1 MYLGNRARPA
11 ALVLLA
17 FSLAYLGSP
26 SQAVAQKE
34 RSTLISEFLA
44 DNEEGLVDSRGER
57 HDWIEL
63 YNPGTI
69 PVNLRGYFLTDT
81 PEELDRW
88 RFPELIIRPQGYAVV
103 FASGIEPGELAA
115 ETSLHTSFRLR
126 SGGEYLAL
134 VAPDGVTVLS
144 EFSPEYPRQ
153 FEDVSYGQDALGR
166 EGYYIEPT
174 PGEPNGDGVIGFLDS
189 PAFSVERG
197 FFEEPFSVE
206 LSASDPLA
214 AIRFTTDGS
223 SLLDD
228 DDGRAYEGPIELSA
242 TTTLR
247 AAAFRDGHEPSDV
260 MTHTYVF
267 LSQVA
272 AQANT

>member
-103 FASGIEPGELAA
+103 FASGIEPV
-115 ETSLHTSFRLR
+115 SSRLR
-126 SGGEYLAL
+126 RASTPASGC
-134 VAPDGVTVLS
+134 APAVNT
-144 EFSPEYPRQ
+144 SP
-153 FEDVSYGQDALGR
+153 
-166 EGYYIEPT
+166 
-174 PGEPNGDGVIGFLDS
+174 
-189 PAFSVERG
+189 
-197 FFEEPFSVE
+197 
-206 LSASDPLA
+206 
-214 AIRFTTDGS
+214 S
-223 SLLDD
+223 S
-228 DDGRAYEGPIELSA
+228 RRME
-242 TTTLR
+242 
-247 AAAFRDGHEPSDV
+247 
-260 MTHTYVF
+260 
-267 LSQVA
+267 
-272 AQANT
+272 